1 MSTGIHRRIRFH
13 SADRRKV
20 LTQESAKEET
30 SPGRIPRV
38 ARLMALAIQ
47 METLI
52 ASGRVAC
59 YADAARLA
67 HVTRARMTQI
77 MNLTRLAPDIQ
88 EAVLFLAP
96 VVKGRDP
103 VTERDLRPIAAE
115 FNWSKQRELW
125 ARLIGSGQRVTH

>member
-1 MSTGIHRRIRFH
+1 MSADIHRRIRFH
-13 SADRRKV
+13 SVDRRKV
-20 LTQESAKEET
+20 LKQESANEET

-77 MNLTRLAPDIQ
+77 MNLTQLAPDIQ
-88 EAVLFLAP
+88 EAVLFIAP
-96 VVKGRDP
+96 VLKGRDP

-115 FNWSKQRELW
+115 LN
-125 ARLIGSGQRVTH
+125 

>member
-1 MSTGIHRRIRFH
+1 MSADIHRRIHFY
-13 SADRRKV
+13 SAGRRKV
-20 LTQESAKEET
+20 LIQESENKET

-38 ARLMALAIQ
+38 ARLLALAIR
-47 METLI
+47 MEELI

-88 EAVLFLAP
+88 EAVLFLTP
-96 VVKGRDP
+96 VTKGRDP

-115 FNWSKQRELW
+115 FNWTKQRELLT
-125 ARLIGSGQRVTH
+125 RLIGSDQGA

>member
-1 MSTGIHRRIRFH
+1 MNVGIHRRIRFH
-13 SADRRKV
+13 SANRRKV
-20 LTQESAKEET
+20 LKQESANEET
-30 SPGRIPRV
+30 PPGRIPRV
-38 ARLMALAIQ
+38 ARLLALAIR
-47 METLI
+47 MEGLI

-88 EAVLFLAP
+88 EAVLFLTP

-115 FNWSKQRELW
+115 FNWTKQRHLW
-125 ARLIGSGQRVTH
+125 ARLIGSEQGK

>member
-1 MSTGIHRRIRFH
+1 
-13 SADRRKV
+13 
-20 LTQESAKEET
+20 
-30 SPGRIPRV
+30 
-38 ARLMALAIQ
+38 MALAIQ
-47 METLI
+47 MEALI

-77 MNLTRLAPDIQ
+77 MNLTRLAADIQ

-103 VTERDLRPIAAE
+103 ITERDLRPVAAE
-115 FNWSKQRELW
+115 LNWTKQRELW
-125 ARLIGSGQRVTH
+125 ARLIGSEQSVTH